1 MKTYSFIVI
10 CLTLGIFYSLA
21 VKMEHQKNLEE
32 KSDMIQN
39 LVLKNNTGDD
49 NRTLIK
55 TCSNH
60 STSLPTDME
69 QNHHLDIND
78 DFSMQ
83 VTGKAHR
90 YLNTGVSFIDHDNST
105 SKSDKTDNELT
116 GS

>member
-1 MKTYSFIVI
+1 MKTYSFILI
-10 CLTLGIFYSLA
+10 CLTLGVFYSLA

-32 KSDMIQN
+32 KSSIIQE
-39 LVLKNNTGDD
+39 LLLKNNADAQKSSL
-49 NRTLIK
+49 NK

-60 STSLPTDME
+60 SINLTTDSE

-83 VTGKAHR
+83 VTGKAHK
-90 YLNTGVSFIDHDNST
+90 YLNTGVSFIDHDDST
-105 SKSDKTDNELT
+105 AKSDKINSKLT